1 MILIWKKNQLV
12 SESNTN
18 IVQIPSVPQMIT
30 KNGK

>member
-1 MILIWKKNQLV
+1 MILIWIKNQLV

-18 IVQIPSVPQMIT
+18 TVQIPLVPQMIT